1 MKKIIKILLVDDHF
15 LILKGLSTLLE
26 KIIDFTF
33 DIHFKTNCDDA
44 YQAVVLAE
52 KTKPFYILFT
62 DLSFTD
68 SNIKIDSGEELINQ
82 IRKRA
87 PNLKI
92 GVITMHSETN
102 RVFNVVINQQPL
114 AYLLKGNCNVS
125 ELNFAMQKMLK
136 NQKYYTH
143 SIHQK
148 LLKRRVVEISMDDL
162 STQILKELPKHSKLS
177 NLVGHIKN
185 SNGHFLKIRS
195 IESKLTDLRSDLE
208 AINNT
213 DLVLKAKE
221 LGIID

>member
-1 MKKIIKILLVDDHF
+1 MKNAIKVLLVDNHF
-15 LILKGLSTLLE
+15 LILKGLITLLE
-26 KIIDFTF
+26 EITDFTF

-52 KTKPFYILFT
+52 KTKPFDILFT
-62 DLSFTD
+62 DLSFTEG
-68 SNIKIDSGEELINQ
+68 NKEINSGEELINQ
-82 IRKRA
+82 IKKRA

-92 GVITMHSETN
+92 GVITMHTETN
-102 RVFNVVINQQPL
+102 RVFNVVTNQQPL
-114 AYLLKGNCNVS
+114 AYILKCNCNVS
-125 ELNFAMQKMLK
+125 ELSFTIQKMLK

-162 STQILKELPKHSKLS
+162 SIQILKELPRHSKLS

-195 IESKLTDLRSDLE
+195 IESKLTDLRTDLE

-213 DLVLKAKE
+213 DLILKAKE

>member
-1 MKKIIKILLVDDHF
+1 MKNGIKILLVDNHF
-15 LILKGLSTLLE
+15 LILKGLITLLE
-26 KIIDFTF
+26 EITDFTF
-33 DIHFKTNCDDA
+33 DIHSKTNCDDA

-52 KTKPFYILFT
+52 KTKPFDILFT

-68 SNIKIDSGEELINQ
+68 GNKEIKSGEELINQ
-82 IRKRA
+82 IKKRA

-92 GVITMHSETN
+92 GVITMHTETN

-114 AYLLKGNCNVS
+114 AYILKGHCNVN
-125 ELNFAMQKMLK
+125 ELNFAIQKMLK

-162 STQILKELPKHSKLS
+162 SIQILKELPRHSKLS

-195 IESKLTDLRSDLE
+195 IESKLTDLRAGLE

>member
-1 MKKIIKILLVDDHF
+1 MKNAIKILLVDNHF
-15 LILKGLSTLLE
+15 LILKGLITLLE
-26 KIIDFTF
+26 EITDFTF

-52 KTKPFYILFT
+52 KTKPFDILFT
-62 DLSFTD
+62 DLSFTEG
-68 SNIKIDSGEELINQ
+68 NKEINSGEELINQ
-82 IRKRA
+82 IKKRA

-92 GVITMHSETN
+92 GVITMHTETN
-102 RVFNVVINQQPL
+102 RVFNVVTNQQPL
-114 AYLLKGNCNVS
+114 AYILKCNCNVS
-125 ELNFAMQKMLK
+125 ELSFTIQKMLK

-162 STQILKELPKHSKLS
+162 SIQILKELPRHSKLS

-195 IESKLTDLRSDLE
+195 IESKLTDLRTDLE

-213 DLVLKAKE
+213 DLILKAKE

>member
-52 KTKPFYILFT
+52 KTKPFDILFT

-68 SNIKIDSGEELINQ
+68 SNRKIDSGEELINQ

-125 ELNFAMQKMLK
+125 ELNFAIQKMLK

-213 DLVLKAKE
+213 DLFLKAKE